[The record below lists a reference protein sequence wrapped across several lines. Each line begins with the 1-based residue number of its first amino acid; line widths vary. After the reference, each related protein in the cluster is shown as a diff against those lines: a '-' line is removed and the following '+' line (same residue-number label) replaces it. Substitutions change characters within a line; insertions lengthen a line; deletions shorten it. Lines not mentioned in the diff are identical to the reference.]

1 LRFASL
7 SLALSGLLLLSVAA
21 KADTFN
27 FSAVGSGG
35 GFSGT
40 GQLTAD
46 NNGDGSST
54 VTGITGTGVTGLIP
68 VNGFFFN
75 DNLLFPNA
83 SRLVDVAGIGFTA
96 AFGGETFMVNIFSTL
111 TGYEAITLDSEG
123 DLTDSPVAFSITN
136 SPAAVPEPSSLVLLG
151 SGFLAS
157 VAVGVRRRLV
167 V

>member
-1 LRFASL
+1 LRFSTL
-7 SLALSGLLLLSVAA
+7 SLALSGLLLVSVAA

-27 FSAVGSGG
+27 FSAAGG
-35 GFSGT
+35 GFSGS

-46 NNGDGSST
+46 NNGDGSYT

-68 VNGFFFN
+68 VDGFFFN

-83 SRLVDVAGIGFTA
+83 SRLVDVAGLGFTA

-111 TGYEAITLDSEG
+111 TGYEAITLDS
-123 DLTDSPVAFSITN
+123 DSDFADTPITFSLTN

-157 VAVGVRRRLV
+157 VVVGVRRRLGV
-167 V
+167 

>member
-1 LRFASL
+1 MRFATL
-7 SLALSGLLLLSVAA
+7 SLALSGLLLVSVAA

-40 GQLTAD
+40 GQLTAS
-46 NNGDGSST
+46 NNGDGSYT

-83 SRLVDVAGIGFTA
+83 SRLLDVDGLGFTA
-96 AFGGETFMVNIFSTL
+96 ALGGETFMVNIFSTL
-111 TGYEAITLDSEG
+111 TGFEAITLDSDG
-123 DLTDSPVAFSITN
+123 DFTDSPVTFTLTN
-136 SPAAVPEPSSLVLLG
+136 SPAAVPEPSSLLLLG
-151 SGFLAS
+151 SGVLAS
-157 VAVGVRRRLV
+157 VAVGVRRRLGI
-167 V
+167 